1 MFTKALLWT
10 NIMLAVVVKSE
21 DFFKNWNNDHS
32 KQSIFF
38 IIYITNEAWDLR
50 IVHTQ
55 TGNHS
60 LIYRNIQKKFFCLK
74 ASIFRI

>member
-32 KQSIFF
+32 KQFIFF
-38 IIYITNEAWDLR
+38 ILYCR
-50 IVHTQ
+50 
-55 TGNHS
+55 NH
-60 LIYRNIQKKFFCLK
+60 LHIIHLK
-74 ASIFRI
+74 LEI

>member
-32 KQSIFF
+32 KQFNFSSCIVL
-38 IIYITNEAWDLR
+38 IIYNKSEDWDFR

-60 LIYRNIQKKFFCLK
+60 LIHRHIQKKF
-74 ASIFRI
+74 